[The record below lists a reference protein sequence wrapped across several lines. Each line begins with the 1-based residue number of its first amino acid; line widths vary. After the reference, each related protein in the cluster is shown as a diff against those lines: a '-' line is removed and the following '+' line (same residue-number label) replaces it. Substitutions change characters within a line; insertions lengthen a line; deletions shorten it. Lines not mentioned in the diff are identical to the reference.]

1 VTLATSSKRAWNQS
15 EDRALLRLVQKYGTK
30 QWSDVADEMHG
41 RSGKQ
46 CRERWHNHLNPD
58 VKKGSWT
65 EEEDE
70 IILTMQ
76 AELGNAWAK
85 ITKMLPGRTDNAVK
99 NRWHS
104 SMRAKATRKA
114 STSSRAPVAAVPSA
128 SRSHGVRGRQSDAKE
143 TKENNAIPSQSLLMG
158 KQSSYHHAGASNP
171 PKPEHIAQRGAEP
184 EPSRQPSSSASR
196 VLSPN
201 NQAWPAPSPPP
212 IFEAATFSFDR
223 GLSPLGD
230 ASLSEWADMMEQ
242 DPVLHPGGDE
252 YEVDTLMR
260 GSSDDEAMDAGSRL
274 PNFSSVAAAAQGA
287 PHNFWGHGATPR
299 TDTDVATESVPN
311 KRIRTT
317 NAFSPHWVDA
327 IQNQSSP
334 GPQPVIAADAFSE
347 LVRVN

>member
-1 VTLATSSKRAWNQS
+1 
-15 EDRALLRLVQKYGTK
+15 
-30 QWSDVADEMHG
+30 MHG

-70 IILTMQ
+70 IILSMQ

-104 SMRAKATRKA
+104 SMRAKATRKTSTGSRGSGTTVA
-114 STSSRAPVAAVPSA
+114 STG
-128 SRSHGVRGRQSDAKE
+128 RSHNARGLHSDAKE
-143 TKENNAIPSQSLLMG
+143 TKENKAVPSQSLLTA
-158 KQSSYHHAGASNP
+158 KQSSYQYAPVNP
-171 PKPEHIAQRGAEP
+171 PKTELNTQRGAEF
-184 EPSRQPSSSASR
+184 EPSRQQPSSASR

-201 NQAWPAPSPPP
+201 NQTWPAPSPPP

-242 DPVLHPGGDE
+242 DPVLHLPPGGDE

-260 GSSDDEAMDAGSRL
+260 GSSDDEAMDTSSRL
-274 PNFSSVAAAAQGA
+274 PSFSSVAAAAQGA
-287 PHNFWGHGATPR
+287 PHAWTSAGVTPR
-299 TDTDVATESVPN
+299 TDMDMATDTVPN
-311 KRIRTT
+311 KRIRT
-317 NAFSPHWVDA
+317 FSPHWA
-327 IQNQSSP
+327 GSIQNLSP
-334 GPQPVIAADAFSE
+334 GPQPIVDAFE